1 MILEKQASLLGGLI
15 GVILLG
21 DHHDDDDDDDDNI
34 MIIMMTMMTIYH
46 DDHGDHDGKLGEKE
60 RGWRKP

>member
-21 DHHDDDDDDDDNI
+21 DHHDDDDDNDD
-34 MIIMMTMMTIYH
+34 
-46 DDHGDHDGKLGEKE
+46 DDHGDHDGELGEKE

>member
-21 DHHDDDDDDDDNI
+21 DHHDDDDDDD
-34 MIIMMTMMTIYH
+34 
-46 DDHGDHDGKLGEKE
+46 HGDHDGELGEKE